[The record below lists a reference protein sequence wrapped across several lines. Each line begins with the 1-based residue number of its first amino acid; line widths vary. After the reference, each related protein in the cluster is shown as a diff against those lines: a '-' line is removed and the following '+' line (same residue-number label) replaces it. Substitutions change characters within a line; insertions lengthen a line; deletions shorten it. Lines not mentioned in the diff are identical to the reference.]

1 MADNDYIKREDAKDI
16 IRGTLSIDTDA
27 DKDYVC
33 SLIDAIPPVEPQR
46 GEWVFVE
53 DEFMFY
59 RCSNCNELND
69 LKTAFCPYCGT
80 RMVGERDAE

>member
-33 SLIDAIPPVEPQR
+33 SLIDAIPPVEPKR
-46 GEWVFVE
+46 GEWMVCEDDAHFV
-53 DEFMFY
+53 Y
-59 RCSNCNELND
+59 CSACGDISDWKYKHCPTCGADMRGENE
-69 LKTAFCPYCGT
+69 
-80 RMVGERDAE
+80 